1 MDLNVDFKDKP
12 NSPLP
17 DKIDVAMS
25 FMTVLSWPEASAKLG
40 AESASL

>member
-12 NSPLP
+12 NIPS
-17 DKIDVAMS
+17 KIDVAMS